1 MAHELFYFNYF
12 YLSPYSQLACVQP
25 SLAYVN
31 NSADGYR
38 ILAAK
43 KNYPKGLNWIK
54 DGESRNN
61 E

>member
-1 MAHELFYFNYF
+1 MPYELFVLNYF
-12 YLSPYSQLACVQP
+12 LLSAYRQTACVQP
-25 SLAYVN
+25 SLPDVH

-54 DGESRNN
+54 NREGRNN

>member
-12 YLSPYSQLACVQP
+12 YLSAYSQSACVQP
-25 SLAYVN
+25 SLPDVN

-38 ILAAK
+38 MLAAK

-54 DGESRNN
+54 NREGRNN

>member
-1 MAHELFYFNYF
+1 MTHELFYFNYF
-12 YLSPYSQLACVQP
+12 YLSPYSQSACGQP
-25 SLAYVN
+25 SLRSVN

-54 DGESRNN
+54 NREGRKN